1 MKSLLDK
8 SEENYASFKILKDA
22 GKYSSCVHCAY
33 YSAFQLSIHSLTT
46 KFGIPISYLID
57 HKKDSH
63 KIVITEMCNI
73 MEKELKIN
81 SLPYRTVM
89 TELKKERGIADYS
102 LSEHGCKHAGKIEL
116 KLNEAL
122 CIIKSNCL

>member
-46 KFGIPISYLID
+46 KFGIPISYFID
-57 HKKDSH
+57 HQKDSH

-89 TELKKERGIADYS
+89 TELKKERSIADYS
-102 LSEHGCKHAGKIEL
+102 LSEHGCKQAGKIEL

-122 CIIKSNCL
+122 NIIKSNCL

>member
-8 SEENYASFKILKDA
+8 SEENYASFQMLKDA

-46 KFGIPISYLID
+46 KFGVPISFFID
-57 HKKDSH
+57 HKNDSH
-63 KIVITEMCNI
+63 RIVITMMCDI
-73 MEKELKIN
+73 MEKELKVN

-89 TELKKERGIADYS
+89 TELKKERRKADYG
-102 LSEHGCKHAGKIEL
+102 LQEHGYKQVGKIEL
-116 KLNEAL
+116 KLNEVL
-122 CIIKSNCL
+122 YMIKNNCL